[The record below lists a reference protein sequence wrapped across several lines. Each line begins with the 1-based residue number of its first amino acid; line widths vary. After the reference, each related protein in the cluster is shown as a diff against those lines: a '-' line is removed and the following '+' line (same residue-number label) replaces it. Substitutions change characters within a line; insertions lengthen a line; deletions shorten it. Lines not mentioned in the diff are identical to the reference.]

1 MVVVICR
8 IGAGRIVLTGV
19 EDLLTR
25 SRSAATVAQWAEVHR
40 LAVAGREPVIARYV
54 GARVA
59 RVWLRTSRFVDA
71 DALATATLTLGPDAG
86 AFYHLGW
93 AQFATG
99 RARRA
104 LDSYERALHL
114 YREADDRAGEAVTL
128 TNIGSVYDGLGDWQ
142 QALTYYQQALPTL
155 QEVGDRANE
164 AATLTNI
171 GAVYHAL
178 GDWQQALTYHQ
189 QALPTLQE
197 ADDRTSEAATLNNIG
212 AVYHALGDRQQALTY
227 YQRALFIRRDVGDR
241 AGEATTLSNIGGI
254 RFQEG
259 DLVGAGA
266 ALVDAVQ
273 VLRSIGDR
281 GSEALASFN
290 MAYLLLRMERVDDA
304 IQFQRRAVAL
314 AEETSHPDLDQMRAF
329 LSDLEQEQKG

>member
-1 MVVVICR
+1 MICR
-8 IGAGRIVLTGV
+8 IGVGRIVLTGV
-19 EDLLTR
+19 EDLL
-25 SRSAATVAQWAEVHR
+25 SRPRPAATVAQWAEVHR
-40 LAVAGREPVIARYV
+40 LAVAGREPMIARYV

-59 RVWLRTSRFVDA
+59 RLWLRTSRFVDV

-93 AQFATG
+93 AQSATG
-99 RARRA
+99 RLRQA
-104 LDSYERALHL
+104 LDSYERALRL

-128 TNIGSVYDGLGDWQ
+128 TNIGRVYDGLGDRQ
-142 QALTYYQQALPTL
+142 RALTYYQQALPIL

-164 AATLTNI
+164 AATLTNV

-197 ADDRTSEAATLNNIG
+197 MGDRASEATTLNNIG
-212 AVYHALGDRQQALTY
+212 AVYHAVGDWQQALTY
-227 YQRALFIRRDVGDR
+227 YQRALPIRREVGDL

-254 RFQEG
+254 RFQQG
-259 DLVGAGA
+259 DLVGAKA

-281 GSEALASFN
+281 WSEAMASFN
-290 MAYLLLRMERVDDA
+290 MTHLLLRMERVDDA
-304 IQFQRRAVAL
+304 IQFLRRAVAL
-314 AEETSHPDLDQMRAF
+314 AEETSHPDLDQMRAY